1 MGKSFKIKNPYPQA
15 GEQYITER
23 TAKINPDSEGNTDL
37 KDGRSKSSAFQNI
50 YKGGGSYKT
59 PGSKKS
65 KKII

>member
-37 KDGRSKSSAFQNI
+37 KDGKSKSSTFQKRSAAKD
-50 YKGGGSYKT
+50 YKKGYYGA
-59 PGSKKS
+59 
-65 KKII
+65 